1 MKRLVSI
8 FLMLT
13 VLISSIGVSVTTHI
27 CKKEGV
33 IKSYFV
39 DFGKCV
45 CEIEIAENPAHKCC
59 HNKLLEKTEQKG
71 CCKDETAFFQLN
83 FDYVTQIEN
92 VSLNPDL
99 LFTSA
104 LVCTVLIPIHIEEN
118 TGVIEFNHY
127 SSPVPD
133 RDIPLEIQSFLI

>member
-1 MKRLVSI
+1 MKRLASI
-8 FLMLT
+8 FLTLT
-13 VLISSIGVSVTTHI
+13 VLIASIGVSVNTHT

-39 DFGKCV
+39 DFGECV
-45 CEIEIAENPAHKCC
+45 CEVEIEETPAHKCC
-59 HNKLLEKTEQKG
+59 IEQKVEETEQKG
-71 CCKDETAFFQLN
+71 CCQDETAFFQLD

-104 LVCTVLIPIHIEEN
+104 LIYKVFAPLNIEEDLN
-118 TGVIEFNHY
+118 IVEYNYY
-127 SSPVPD
+127 SPPIPD
-133 RDIPLEIQSFLI
+133 RNIPLEIQSFLI

>member
-13 VLISSIGVSVTTHI
+13 VLIASIGVSVNTHT

-39 DFGKCV
+39 DFGECV
-45 CEIEIAENPAHKCC
+45 CEVEIEETPTHKCC
-59 HNKLLEKTEQKG
+59 HTQPTEKTKQKG
-71 CCKDETAFFQLN
+71 CCQDETAFFQLD

-92 VSLNPDL
+92 LTLNPDL

-104 LVCTVLIPIHIEEN
+104 LIYTIFTPLNIEEN
-118 TGVIEFNHY
+118 TNIVEFNHY
-127 SSPVPD
+127 LPPIPN
-133 RDIPLEIQSFLI
+133 RDIPIFIQSFLI

>member
-13 VLISSIGVSVTTHI
+13 VLMASIGVSVNTHI

-39 DFGKCV
+39 DFGECV
-45 CEIEIAENPAHKCC
+45 CEVEIEETSSDKCC
-59 HNKLLEKTEQKG
+59 HPKLEEKTEKNG
-71 CCKDETAFFQLN
+71 CCQDETAFFQLN

-104 LVCTVLIPIHIEEN
+104 LIYTVFTPLNMEESSC
-118 TGVIEFNHY
+118 VIEFDHY
-127 SSPVPD
+127 SSPSPD
-133 RDIPLEIQSFLI
+133 RDIPIEIQSFLI

>member
-13 VLISSIGVSVTTHI
+13 VLMASIGVSVNTHI

-39 DFGKCV
+39 DFGECV
-45 CEIEIAENPAHKCC
+45 CEVEIEETSSDKCC
-59 HNKLLEKTEQKG
+59 HPKLEEKTEKNG
-71 CCKDETAFFQLN
+71 CCQDETAFFQLN

-104 LVCTVLIPIHIEEN
+104 LIYTVFTPLNME
-118 TGVIEFNHY
+118 GSSCVIEFDHY
-127 SSPVPD
+127 SSPSPD
-133 RDIPLEIQSFLI
+133 RDIPIEIQSFLI

>member
-13 VLISSIGVSVTTHI
+13 VLISSIGVSVNTHI

-39 DFGKCV
+39 DFGECV
-45 CEIEIAENPAHKCC
+45 CELEIEETSSNNCC
-59 HNKLLEKTEQKG
+59 HPEEKTEKNG
-71 CCKDETAFFQLN
+71 CCQDETAFFQLD

-104 LVCTVLIPIHIEEN
+104 LIYTVFPPLNIEESSC
-118 TGVIEFNHY
+118 VIEFNHY
-127 SSPVPD
+127 SSPSPD
-133 RDIPLEIQSFLI
+133 RDIPIEIQSFLI